1 LAWKKNLSRHYSISS
16 KQSYSI
22 FEVAK
27 MFNYKIRYLKKRPGE
42 RYASALTN
50 MNLSNKVYKY
60 FGKIKLKEY
69 IADFIINNK
78 KN

>member
-1 LAWKKNLSRHYSISS
+1 
-16 KQSYSI
+16 
-22 FEVAK
+22 
-27 MFNYKIRYLKKRPGE
+27 
-42 RYASALTN
+42 